1 MRVSHLLRD
10 ARTDLLREADLS
22 FALVV
27 SYQNAL
33 LDIAVTQFSLVDAIT
48 NPGSDRDPVLKE
60 FDEVLVFALP
70 ELEGVEADTK
80 NARQSLL
87 EPVIAKLRAQ
97 AREDEPVQTVSISGA
112 VRAPGTY
119 PLFANTTATALIR
132 AAGGLKDSAFSTSA
146 ELRSVREMRDGTM
159 GADYKEI
166 DIDRA
171 LQGRGDPVLSS
182 RDHLTVRDIPDWSPS
197 DRVTISGEV
206 KFPGEYLIQKGET
219 LADVIQRA
227 GGLTDEAFP
236 EAAVFTREE
245 IARREAER
253 SRAFAA
259 DIRQTYASRLLT
271 EETTTNTLADI
282 SQITQ
287 ALEGFEGRGRMLID
301 LPLALAGDTAADV
314 EVSDG
319 DTLVIP
325 KRVNTVTVVGEV
337 YQQGTHTF
345 ASANR
350 LEDYLSLSAGLTARA
365 DDKAIYVVK
374 ANGSVAM
381 LESSWW
387 RFGGA
392 SQRLSPGDTIVVP
405 VNSQYK
411 ESLASWRE
419 ITQIVYQSLIS
430 VAAVANL

>member
-1 MRVSHLLRD
+1 
-10 ARTDLLREADLS
+10 
-22 FALVV
+22 
-27 SYQNAL
+27 
-33 LDIAVTQFSLVDAIT
+33 
-48 NPGSDRDPVLKE
+48 
-60 FDEVLVFALP
+60 
-70 ELEGVEADTK
+70 
-80 NARQSLL
+80 
-87 EPVIAKLRAQ
+87 
-97 AREDEPVQTVSISGA
+97 
-112 VRAPGTY
+112 
-119 PLFANTTATALIR
+119 
-132 AAGGLKDSAFSTSA
+132 
-146 ELRSVREMRDGTM
+146 
-159 GADYKEI
+159 
-166 DIDRA
+166 
-171 LQGRGDPVLSS
+171 
-182 RDHLTVRDIPDWSPS
+182 
-197 DRVTISGEV
+197 
-206 KFPGEYLIQKGET
+206 
-219 LADVIQRA
+219 
-227 GGLTDEAFP
+227 
-236 EAAVFTREE
+236 
-245 IARREAER
+245 
-253 SRAFAA
+253 
-259 DIRQTYASRLLT
+259 
-271 EETTTNTLADI
+271 
-282 SQITQ
+282 
-287 ALEGFEGRGRMLID
+287 
-301 LPLALAGDTAADV
+301 
-314 EVSDG
+314 VSDG